1 MMFRDRIDAGDQ
13 LGDRLRERL
22 SDFCMTGDSKPLD
35 AVVLGLP
42 RGGVPVARQVANKL
56 GLPLDILVVRK
67 IGMPGHEELALGA
80 VASAGAEYINQDLI
94 DRMRVDAATMQRLR
108 SKKKSEVD
116 QREGMFMMG
125 REHADLA
132 NKCVILVDD
141 GLATGASMKAAVQAV
156 RSKHP
161 ARVVI
166 AVPVGPTEAV
176 NELRSVADFVVCLT
190 QPEFFYGVGG
200 SYHVFAQTS
209 DEEVASILTASSVG
223 VSMH

>member
-1 MMFRDRIDAGDQ
+1 MMFRDRVHAGEQ
-13 LGDRLRERL
+13 LGDRLRERI
-22 SDFCMTGDSKPLD
+22 SDFCMSGESKPLD

-42 RGGVPVARQVANKL
+42 RGGVPVAREVAKKL

-80 VASAGAEYINQDLI
+80 LASYGAEYLNQDLI
-94 DRMRVDAATMQRLR
+94 DSMQVDSVTIQRLR

-116 QREGMFMMG
+116 QREGMFMTG
-125 REHADLA
+125 RKHADLA

-161 ARVVI
+161 ARVVV
-166 AVPVGPTEAV
+166 AVPVAPSEAV
-176 NELRSVADFVVCLT
+176 TELRSVADFVVCLT

-209 DEEVASILTASSVG
+209 DEEVLSILKG
-223 VSMH
+223 I

>member
-1 MMFRDRIDAGDQ
+1 MMFRDRIDAGEQ

-22 SDFCMTGDSKPLD
+22 SDFCMSGESKPLD

-42 RGGVPVARQVANKL
+42 RGGVPVAREVAKKL

-80 VASAGAEYINQDLI
+80 LASYGAEYLNQDLI
-94 DRMRVDAATMQRLR
+94 DSMQVDPLTIQRLR

-116 QREGMFMMG
+116 QREGMFMTG
-125 REHADLA
+125 RKHADLA

-161 ARVVI
+161 ARIVV
-166 AVPVGPTEAV
+166 AVPVAPSDAV
-176 NELRSVADFVVCLT
+176 MELRGIADFVVCLT

-209 DEEVASILTASSVG
+209 DEEVLSILRG
-223 VSMH
+223 K

>member
-1 MMFRDRIDAGDQ
+1 MMFRDRVHAGEQ
-13 LGDRLRERL
+13 LGDRLRERI
-22 SDFCMTGDSKPLD
+22 SDFCMTGDSTPLD

-42 RGGVPVARQVANKL
+42 RGGVPVAREVAKKL

-80 VASAGAEYINQDLI
+80 VTSAGVEYINEDLI
-94 DRMRVDAATMQRLR
+94 DRMQVDPVAIQRLR
-108 SKKKSEVD
+108 SNKKSEVD
-116 QREGMFMMG
+116 QRESIFMAG
-125 REHADLA
+125 RKHVDLA

-161 ARVVI
+161 TRVVV
-166 AVPVGPTEAV
+166 AVPVAASDAV
-176 NELRSVADFVVCLT
+176 RELRGVADFVVCLT

-209 DEEVASILTASSVG
+209 DEEVLSILRGS
-223 VSMH
+223 

>member
-1 MMFRDRIDAGDQ
+1 MMFRDRIDAGEQ

-22 SDFCMTGDSKPLD
+22 SDFCMAGDSKPLD

-42 RGGVPVARQVANKL
+42 RGGVPVAREVAKKL

-80 VASAGAEYINQDLI
+80 LASYGAEYMNQDLI
-94 DRMRVDAATMQRLR
+94 DSMQVDPLTIQRLR

-116 QREGMFMMG
+116 QREGMFMTG
-125 REHADLA
+125 RKHVDLA

-161 ARVVI
+161 ARVVV
-166 AVPVGPTEAV
+166 AVPVAPSDAV
-176 NELRSVADFVVCLT
+176 TELRGVADFVVCLT

-209 DEEVASILTASSVG
+209 DEEVLSILKG
-223 VSMH
+223 M